1 MAFQIAIDGPT
12 ASGKSTIA
20 SAVAKKFNLYHIDT
34 GMMYRA
40 VTYMALNN
48 NLTLDDENSYD
59 FIDNLEIKIINNQM
73 NVNGKFL
80 GKELR
85 DPKIDKNISV
95 VSNIR
100 KVRQKLVE
108 IQRQLANERDVILDG
123 RDIGTV
129 VLPNADLKIFLTA
142 SSDERSKRRY
152 LELISRKT
160 DINLEE
166 VKSDLLKRDLKDSTR
181 DLSPLK
187 KADDA
192 ISLDTTNLN
201 IDEVVEIIG
210 NMILNKKNEER

>member
-1 MAFQIAIDGPT
+1 MYGGIMAFQIAIDGPT

-85 DPKIDKNISV
+85 DPKIDKNIS
-95 VSNIR
+95 
-100 KVRQKLVE
+100 L
-108 IQRQLANERDVILDG
+108 L
-123 RDIGTV
+123 
-129 VLPNADLKIFLTA
+129 
-142 SSDERSKRRY
+142 RS
-152 LELISRKT
+152 
-160 DINLEE
+160 
-166 VKSDLLKRDLKDSTR
+166 
-181 DLSPLK
+181 
-187 KADDA
+187 
-192 ISLDTTNLN
+192 
-201 IDEVVEIIG
+201 
-210 NMILNKKNEER
+210 EERRVGKECRSRWSPYH